1 MPSITSKEFHKH
13 VGRYQDLA
21 LQRPVTI
28 TKHGRDHVVM
38 LSANLYA
45 RLRQLERQALLAEE
59 LPDDTID
66 AIERAAVPAGHER
79 LDDELDGG

>member
-1 MPSITSKEFHKH
+1 MPSVTSKEFQKH

-38 LSANLYA
+38 LSANLYE

-59 LPDDTID
+59 LPDETIN
-66 AIERAAVPAGHER
+66 AIERAEVPAGHEH
-79 LDDELDGG
+79 LDELDG